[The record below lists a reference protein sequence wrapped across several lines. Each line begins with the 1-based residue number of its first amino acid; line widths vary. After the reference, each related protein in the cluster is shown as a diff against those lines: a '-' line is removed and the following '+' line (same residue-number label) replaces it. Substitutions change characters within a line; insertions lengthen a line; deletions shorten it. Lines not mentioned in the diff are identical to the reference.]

1 MGKSAPS
8 IRRKTGAAL
17 TATAL
22 GGVAAVLLL
31 GPSAS
36 AAPDP
41 CAASS
46 VARTIGT
53 VANNTGVY
61 LDTHPETNQALTTI
75 SKQPAGPQS
84 LVALKTYFE
93 ANPEVAEDMQGIQKP
108 LSSLA
113 NKCKLPISLP
123 QVMGLMQAAQQGGG
137 LAGAAQAVSAPGAGA
152 AATTGTG
159 PAPGPR
165 AAVPATPR
173 TAGTAQ

>member
-1 MGKSAPS
+1 MGKTAPS

-61 LDTHPETNQALTTI
+61 LDTHPRPT
-75 SKQPAGPQS
+75 
-84 LVALKTYFE
+84 
-93 ANPEVAEDMQGIQKP
+93 
-108 LSSLA
+108 
-113 NKCKLPISLP
+113 
-123 QVMGLMQAAQQGGG
+123 
-137 LAGAAQAVSAPGAGA
+137 
-152 AATTGTG
+152 
-159 PAPGPR
+159 R
-165 AAVPATPR
+165 R
-173 TAGTAQ
+173 